1 MNKFKI
7 DIYATKKNIIYIKKI
22 QYYGSFVFETDKDTE
37 WAFNFLQLGGGQLI
51 KEGTEI
57 KVYNLD
63 NYTLIQI
70 TDFFREG
77 DFYKDLIYGTDELL
91 VTNISFI
98 DNEISSENETVYFLI
113 EGDNLDDVEI
123 DKITS
128 LLQNDKHN
136 SIKLTYSYERGLSAF
151 WENYIIGVLSSVSV
165 TILDKLISFGISK
178 DKIKSFKLS
187 ADIKK
192 KLAKEYNMNP
202 DSLFLESYNKE
213 EDGKIHITYRKIS
226 FKVHL
231 QLKNGELLQ
240 LKTESLTKYIK

>member
-1 MNKFKI
+1 MKKFKL
-7 DIYATKKNIIYIKKI
+7 DIYTSIEKSSYNTTKE
-22 QYYGSFVFETDKDTE
+22 YYGSFIFETEKDTE
-37 WAFNFLQLGGGQLI
+37 WVFNFLQLGGGQLI
-51 KEGTEI
+51 NEGTEI
-57 KVYNLD
+57 EVYHLR

-77 DFYKDLIYGTDELL
+77 SFYKNLIYGTEELV
-91 VTNISFI
+91 VTNIPFL
-98 DNEISSENETVYFLI
+98 DNEILSENETVYFLI

-136 SIKLTYSYERGLSAF
+136 SIKLTYSYEWGLSAF

-165 TILDKLISFGISK
+165 TILDKLTSFGISK

-202 DSLFLESYNKE
+202 DSLFLESYNKD
-213 EDGKIHITYRKIS
+213 EDGKIHITYRNIS

-231 QLKNGELLQ
+231 QLKKGEVIN
-240 LKTESLTKYIK
+240 LKTESLTRYIK